1 MAAAA
6 ARRSAALS
14 AVADGSSTIVDKH
27 SCRVFGRFR
36 PLEDGADEFAALD
49 QKTIDVSTAIDQ
61 LFNFETK
68 GIGNKK
74 ELLRKVLKVRFEM
87 PEIQAIDSEEH
98 LRLHIQ

>member
-36 PLEDGADEFAALD
+36 PLEDGADESPWSIVDGREVEIPTATGLFQCRLD
-49 QKTIDVSTAIDQ
+49 AVFDG
-61 LFNFETK
+61 ETSQQAVY
-68 GIGNKK
+68 
-74 ELLRKVLKVRFEM
+74 EATSRPLVQDLLEARC
-87 PEIQAIDSEEH
+87 
-98 LRLHIQ
+98 